1 MSSLVRVLKLYTFFD
16 FVKKL
21 YIHVWTCIYHV
32 WISLDL
38 YIRGIDMLKHVNN
51 KYTNVF
57 TLSLHVHPMLIHV
70 RYKISTCFIIYIQ
83 AANIIYT
90 SYTGHLSDWA
100 WHTLETHVHTLY
112 VHGMY
117 MVYDLHTVCKH
128 HIYNASCSKSSF
140 LYIDCLDLSR
150 PYSYLSELAIRNY
163 LESGQSMSGSVQVVR
178 ILWLFSFSG
187 KYIYIRVNTL
197 YIHVFTRKTEKS

>member
-1 MSSLVRVLKLYTFFD
+1 MLCPFPRSYLVPGWRDAIFQSMHWMSTST
-16 FVKKL
+16 
-21 YIHVWTCIYHV
+21 
-32 WISLDL
+32 ISLLGSATWGNL
-38 YIRGIDMLKHVNN
+38 YRREPAFALSMALLI
-51 KYTNVF
+51 F
-57 TLSLHVHPMLIHV
+57 TLSVHAHTVYIGLYNLKPHWL
-70 RYKISTCFIIYIQ
+70 CIYI
-83 AANIIYT
+83 AC
-90 SYTGHLSDWA
+90 
-100 WHTLETHVHTLY
+100 TLETHVHTLY

-128 HIYNASCSKSSF
+128 HIYNASCRRSSF

-150 PYSYLSELAIRNY
+150 PYSYLSEVAICNY